1 MARSNA
7 DLLAMKAELTNDPA
21 GLGLTTLPA
30 DDAANATIINTVSA
44 AFQINRKDVPAG
56 EVAKSIDRVEYNAA
70 TLADR
75 QWIDLQLG
83 TGLIDAR
90 IGTEQRDGFLGIFGP
105 LTETRANLLA
115 LLSRDGKRWE
125 QLVQDG
131 TLEQEGDWSPS
142 EISQARQAT

>member
-7 DLLAMKAELTNDPA
+7 DLLAMKNELTNDPA
-21 GLGLTTLPA
+21 SLGLTTLPE
-30 DDAANATIINTVSA
+30 DDAANAAKINAVSES
-44 AFQINRKDVPAG
+44 FQINRKDVPST
-56 EVAKSIDRVEYNAA
+56 EVARAIDRVEYNAA

-75 QWIDLQLG
+75 QWIDLQLA

-90 IGTEQRDGFLGIFGP
+90 TGTEQRDGFLGIFGAQ
-105 LTETRANLLA
+105 TDTRANLLA
-115 LLSRDGKRWE
+115 LLARDGKRWE

-131 TLEQEGDWSPS
+131 TLEQDGDWNPS